1 MVQGA
6 QSFSRSLNVLQMIA
20 DYDGAPT
27 IADLLSRTD
36 LTRPTLYRILGSL
49 EAEGLVLRQR
59 DKSYILGIRLV
70 TLARKAL
77 ADNDLRKIARPC
89 LEKLR
94 DETGETVHLAIR
106 SGDELV
112 YVDKIES
119 TATVRMTS
127 TIGTRVNFHS
137 TGVGKAFLSAM
148 EPSDA
153 DELIDR
159 LTLSRITRYTT
170 TDKKVLRDIVAQ
182 SRQQGFV
189 FDDQENEEGIVCYG
203 AAICSAVGAPVAAV
217 SVSIPTFRLQSDP
230 GFYISPL
237 QKWTRQ
243 ISSLLD

>member
-49 EAEGLVLRQR
+49 EAEGLVQRQR

-70 TLARKAL
+70 SLARKAL

-94 DETGETVHLAIR
+94 DETGETVHLALR

-127 TIGTRVNFHS
+127 TIGTRVTFHS

-203 AAICSAVGAPVAAV
+203 AAICSTGGGPVAAI

-230 GFYISPL
+230 DFYTAPL
-237 QKWTRQ
+237 QKWSRQ
-243 ISSLLD
+243 ISGLLD